1 MNNMN
6 NGSESNNEKRRNLIT
21 GLGVG
26 LALGIVFGSALDGLL
41 PNPFDIL
48 VGVVLGLLIGY
59 RIGMRPPMLMR
70 YPAFIVRR
78 MVVAGALFILGM
90 FGYVSLLNMDLS
102 STQQI
107 LSSLLAIIPT
117 ILFVLTIASAIAH
130 LDEMQ
135 RRIQVEAIALAFAGT
150 AIVVAAYMLLG
161 LAGVPSPSWGLLL
174 VIMTFMWG
182 IGKLWTMWRY
192 K

>member
-1 MNNMN
+1 MNNHT
-6 NGSESNNEKRRNLIT
+6 GSKDEGRRNLVA

-41 PNPFDIL
+41 PNPFDIV

-59 RIGMRPPMLMR
+59 RLGTRPPMLMR

-78 MVVAGALFILGM
+78 MIITGALFILGM
-90 FGYVSLLNMDLS
+90 FAYVSLLDLGLPFS
-102 STQQI
+102 QQV
-107 LSSLLAIIPT
+107 LSSLLAILPA
-117 ILFVLTIASAIAH
+117 ILFVLAIASAIAH

-135 RRIQVEAIALAFAGT
+135 RRIQVEAIAIAFAGT
-150 AIVVAAYMLLG
+150 AIFVSVYMLLG
-161 LAGVPSPSWGLLL
+161 LAGVQSPDWGLLL

-182 IGKLWTMWRY
+182 VGKLWTMWRY